1 MIQARGLCKRYGT
14 FEAVRDVSFTVGK
27 EEVLGLLGPNGAGKT
42 TVMKILTGFHFPS
55 EGSALIQGVSVEE
68 DPVEAKT
75 RTGCLPENVPL
86 YGDLTVE
93 EHLRFAAGARLVPAK
108 KRKGAVQ
115 AALELCALVP
125 ARNRRVETLSR
136 GYRQRTGLALALV
149 HDPPVLVLD
158 EPTAGLDPNQI
169 VEIRSLIK
177 ELGKRKTVILS
188 THIMGEAEAVCRR
201 VLIMNGGRVAAQ
213 GRPEDIAGTE
223 GDAVWELL
231 ARGLPS
237 ALAAEGRGGAGFT
250 VLSAESRGPDLI
262 RLRLSVSSGGDEA
275 GERLFDWAAAEGFKI
290 LSMERKRASMEDI
303 FVKLT
308 DPGEGGKTRKG
319 FSP

>member
-1 MIQARGLCKRYGT
+1 MIEARGLCKRYGT
-14 FEAVRDVSFTVGK
+14 FEAVKDVSFSAGK

-68 DPVEAKT
+68 DPVEAKK
-75 RTGCLPENVPL
+75 RLGYLPENVPL
-86 YGDLTVE
+86 YGELTVE
-93 EHLRFAAGARLVPAK
+93 EHLRFAAGARLVPVK
-108 KRKGAVQ
+108 KRKDAVR

-125 ARNRRVETLSR
+125 VGNRRVETLSK
-136 GYRQRTGLALALV
+136 GYRQRTGLALALI

-169 VEIRSLIK
+169 LEIRSLIK

-188 THIMGEAEAVCRR
+188 THILSEAEAVCPR

-213 GRPEDIAGTE
+213 GRPEDIAGTA
-223 GDAVWELL
+223 GVWELL
-231 ARGLPS
+231 VRGFPS
-237 ALAAEGRGGAGFT
+237 APAGRGGEGFT
-250 VLSAESRGPDLI
+250 VLSAESAGPDLA
-262 RLRLSVSSGGDEA
+262 RLRLSVSRGGDEA
-275 GERLFDWAAAEGFKI
+275 GERLFDWAGAEGFKI

-308 DPGEGGKTRKG
+308 APDKGGNAPEK
-319 FSP
+319 SP